1 MQISDFILQDVR
13 RLVAEILA
21 LDLSEVGPDDLFFED
36 LGGESIEII
45 ELSFHLDK
53 LYGVRLRFQDLLA
66 DEFKMDD
73 RGCLTAESL
82 ALLKRKYPFLKLEG
96 FEGRP
101 LERQTAFLTIEAI
114 AGFVQMAVESKPSEI
129 ASARES

>member
-1 MQISDFILQDVR
+1 MQISDSILQDVR

-36 LGGESIEII
+36 LGGESIELI

-53 LYGVRLRFQDLLA
+53 LYGVRLRFQDLVS
-66 DEFKMDD
+66 DEFTLDE

-82 ALLKRKYPFLKLEG
+82 ATLRRKFPFLKLDG
-96 FEGRP
+96 FETKA
-101 LERQTAFLTIEAI
+101 LERRSAFLTVEAI
-114 AGFVQMAVESKPSEI
+114 GGFVQMAVESKPSEI
-129 ASARES
+129 AGARES